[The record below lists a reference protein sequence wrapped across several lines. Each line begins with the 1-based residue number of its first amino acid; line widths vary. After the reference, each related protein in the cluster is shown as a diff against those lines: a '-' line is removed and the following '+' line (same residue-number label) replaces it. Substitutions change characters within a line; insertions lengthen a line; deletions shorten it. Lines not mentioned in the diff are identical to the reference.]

1 MNQGDAEKIID
12 DVAAA
17 GQKAADKAKRSA
29 SEAKDAA
36 SDKIAVAR
44 DRAVEALDSLTERA
58 NHYARRGLDKAVDMQ
73 HRAKR
78 EFERASDATAHY
90 VEEQPLKSVA
100 IAAGIGAA
108 VTAITLLLLRD
119 HHRRH

>member
-29 SEAKDAA
+29 SEAMDAA

-44 DRAVEALDSLTERA
+44 DRAVSARFPYRARESLCPPRIGQGCG
-58 NHYARRGLDKAVDMQ
+58 YA
-73 HRAKR
+73 
-78 EFERASDATAHY
+78 ASRQAR
-90 VEEQPLKSVA
+90 
-100 IAAGIGAA
+100 I
-108 VTAITLLLLRD
+108 
-119 HHRRH
+119 